1 MKKKIL
7 ITGASGMLG
16 KSLIGIINKKNI
28 NLLTPSSTK
37 LNLLDK
43 NSIDKYLKK
52 NKPDYVIHLAGYIG
66 GIRASIS
73 EPVNFLQENLLM
85 GINLV
90 KSCCAFN
97 IKNFLNIGSSCIY
110 PTNYKNALKEEKL
123 FDGKVETTNEGYAL
137 AKIAVIKICEYV
149 SKELKFNYFSLI
161 PCNIYGPYDKFDIQR
176 GHVIGSLITKIYNAK
191 LNSSKKVELWG
202 SGKSK
207 REFLYVDDVSR
218 AIIKFLHNRKL
229 IKKNIY
235 WLNVGS
241 GYDITINSL
250 AKKIAKHTNYKG
262 MFYNNLN
269 KPDGAERKLLD
280 VSLINE
286 LNWKPKIT
294 LDEGLKKT
302 INWYSKNI

>member
-7 ITGASGMLG
+7 ITGSSGMLG
-16 KSLIGIINKKNI
+16 KSLTKILNKKQI
-28 NLLTPSSTK
+28 SILSPSSTK

-43 NSIDKYLKK
+43 KSIDNYLKK
-52 NKPDYVIHLAGYIG
+52 NKPHYVIHLAGYIG
-66 GIRASIS
+66 GIRASVS

-90 KSCCAFN
+90 KACCKYK

-110 PTNYKNALKEEKL
+110 PTNYKRALKEEQL
-123 FDGKVETTNEGYAL
+123 FNGKVETTNEGYAI

-149 SKELKFNYFSLI
+149 SKELNYNYFSLI
-161 PCNIYGPYDKFDIQR
+161 PCNIYGPYDKFDTER
-176 GHVIGSLITKIYNAK
+176 GHVIGSLINKIYNAK
-191 LNSSKKVELWG
+191 INSKKKVELWG

-218 AIIKFLHNRKL
+218 AIIKFLNNKKL
-229 IKKNIY
+229 IKKNIF

-241 GYDITINSL
+241 GYDITINNL
-250 AKKIAKHTNYKG
+250 AKKIAKHVKYKG
-262 MFYNNLN
+262 KFYNNLK

-280 VSLINE
+280 ISLIKK

-294 LDEGLKKT
+294 LDTGLKKT
-302 INWYSKNI
+302 IDWYSKNK

>member
-1 MKKKIL
+1 MKKNIL

-16 KSLIGIINKKNI
+16 RSLIKIINKKNV

-43 NSIDKYLKK
+43 NSIDTYLKK

-66 GIRASIS
+66 GIKASIS

-90 KSCCAFN
+90 KSCCDFK

-110 PTNYKNALKEEKL
+110 PTNYKRALKEEKL
-123 FDGKVETTNEGYAL
+123 FDGKVETTNEGYAIAL
-137 AKIAVIKICEYV
+137 IAVIKICEYV

-161 PCNIYGPYDKFDIQR
+161 PCNIYGPNDKFDTER
-176 GHVIGSLITKIYNAK
+176 GHVIGSLVNKIYHAK
-191 LNSSKKVELWG
+191 INSKKKDELWR
-202 SGKSK
+202 SGKNR

-218 AIIKFLHNRKL
+218 AKIKFLNNRKL
-229 IKKNIY
+229 IKKNIF
-235 WLNVGS
+235 WLNVGYD
-241 GYDITINSL
+241 YDITINNL
-250 AKKIAKHTNYKG
+250 AKKISKHVNYKG
-262 MFYNNLN
+262 KFYNNLS

-280 VSLINE
+280 ISLINK
-286 LNWKPKIT
+286 LNWKPKII
-294 LDEGLKKT
+294 LDKGLKET
-302 INWYSKNI
+302 ISWYSKNS